1 MSTLEV
7 STAKVTNLND
17 GTTTVAT
24 TFITS
29 GSAKVWCRWD
39 FSETNVI
46 KDSLN
51 VSSISDDSTGT
62 NTINYS
68 SSMSNAN
75 YSAVTGTVRNTR
87 VSGPT
92 GNSDVT
98 TSTIKILSYSS
109 SGSLFDSVFA
119 SAKVHG
125 DLA

>member
-7 STAKVTNLND
+7 SNLND
-17 GTTTVAT
+17 GTTTLAT
-24 TFITS
+24 TFVTN

-51 VSSISDDSTGT
+51 VSSLSDDSTGT

-109 SGSLFDSVFA
+109 SGSLFDSAFA

>member
-7 STAKVTNLND
+7 SNLND
-17 GTTTVAT
+17 GTTTLAT
-24 TFITS
+24 TFVTN

-51 VSSISDDSTGT
+51 VSSLSDDSTGT

>member
-7 STAKVTNLND
+7 SNLND
-17 GTTTVAT
+17 GTTTLAT

-51 VSSISDDSTGT
+51 VSSLSDDSTGT

-92 GNSDVT
+92 QNSDVT